1 MAVVVHL
8 AEKKFFFLIFDLFIL
23 KNNKLNTSKKWQNKE
38 KPHTQKKKQNKKQ
51 TKKITYIEKQT
62 KH

>member
-8 AEKKFFFLIFDLFIL
+8 AEKKFFFIFDFF
-23 KNNKLNTSKKWQNKE
+23 NFNKQQIKYKSKVTKQRKTT
-38 KPHTQKKKQNKKQ
+38 HAQKKQNKKQ